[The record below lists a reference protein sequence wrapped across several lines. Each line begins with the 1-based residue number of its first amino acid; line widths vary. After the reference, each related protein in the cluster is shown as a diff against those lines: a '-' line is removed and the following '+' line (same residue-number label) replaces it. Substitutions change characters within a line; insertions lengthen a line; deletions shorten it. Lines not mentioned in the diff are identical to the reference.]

1 MARRRRNITVAVSP
15 LMAWLQRFAV
25 FLLILI
31 AVGMLVW
38 NRMDA
43 RFGSNA
49 RMLVADMMS
58 PFLGLFSQSSASMSQ
73 VTERFKTYEELASE
87 NEQLRAEVRILD
99 AKAQTV
105 DQLIAENDR
114 LRRILPIRYRTA
126 ADEQW
131 NWARALE
138 SGRDVGET
146 KRMMAFVVADHSRR
160 YVRSVLINVG
170 RDESVRQGLAV
181 VNDEGLVG
189 RVREVG
195 ASSARVLLITDPN
208 SQIPVIIE
216 RAGLNAFVRGTREAA
231 FDTDTRRPQD
241 FLRVEQAFLLPED
254 LKTIEVGDRVIT
266 SGADGVFPPGLL
278 IGFVSQVTDAEAQVR
293 PSVDFDQLSDV
304 LVVDYPGVDINAD
317 LIAVG
322 AVGFQTSSG
331 EN

>member
-181 VNDEGLVG
+181 VNADLQRREHGHHLVG
-189 RVREVG
+189 RAGRVVLGG
-195 ASSARVLLITDPN
+195 ALVDQRPALVLD
-208 SQIPVIIE
+208 QIVP
-216 RAGLNAFVRGTREAA
+216 
-231 FDTDTRRPQD
+231 
-241 FLRVEQAFLLPED
+241 
-254 LKTIEVGDRVIT
+254 
-266 SGADGVFPPGLL
+266 
-278 IGFVSQVTDAEAQVR
+278 
-293 PSVDFDQLSDV
+293 V
-304 LVVDYPGVDINAD
+304 LVAD
-317 LIAVG
+317 PR
-322 AVGFQTSSG
+322 
-331 EN
+331 